1 VGGILDG
8 GGKGRGVKP
17 QAPPRP
23 RAFADPAVLWQ
34 LGWAVTAL
42 ASAAIILVAM
52 GNASLLALLALLT
65 IALPGLIGALW
76 RPRGRSKPVYLG
88 IWALAAAMAATLEG
102 GLGGPLAVW
111 CVMPAIVTIVL
122 EAPWIC
128 GVGLSVGALLVVTA
142 INALHMAWRLPTH
155 PLAFWL
161 SFVAVLTTAAGAV
174 GGLSVARQRA
184 KLSRREVEVELEGF
198 QALMGDLPELALAM
212 DLSGRAQAVF
222 GRPLPGVDVHTLH
235 EGLLEV
241 VDPADREKVLAA
253 MHEAADHGHATIVF
267 APAMVGAPRIA
278 GAFQR
283 TASGGLTAILREA
296 PLMPARAAISAAAS
310 IPVPVLNSSV
320 DLARRLKE
328 AETERDKAEA
338 ERDKAEADA
347 TGRARFL
354 ANMSHELRTPLNA
367 IMGFS
372 DIMRTKMFGDL
383 QPKYAEYAE
392 LIHESG
398 RHLLDLINDVLDMSK
413 IEAHRY
419 ELSRETFDVREAVN
433 AALRLV
439 RLQADEAGVKL
450 RGVLPAG
457 PLEIDAD
464 RRAIKQIV
472 LNLVSNAL
480 KFTPAGGMVT
490 VTVDEA
496 AGALDLVVADTGMG
510 IASEDLERLG
520 RPYEQA
526 ANGRAQ
532 GTGLGLSLVRAF
544 AELHGGTM
552 NMESR
557 LGEGTAV
564 AVRLPVLV
572 EAMPEPVPTVAP
584 SPVAEPVEPTPLVVL
599 PIHQTGRP
607 QRELPVPKVAPG
619 GAPEP

>member
-1 VGGILDG
+1 M
-8 GGKGRGVKP
+8 
-17 QAPPRP
+17 
-23 RAFADPAVLWQ
+23 LWQ
-34 LGWAVTAL
+34 LGWALFAL
-42 ASAAIILVAM
+42 CSAAIILVAI
-52 GNASLLALLALLT
+52 GKASMLALLALLT

-76 RPRGRSKPVYLG
+76 RPRGVAKSIYLG

-102 GLGGPLAVW
+102 GLAGPLAVW
-111 CVMPAIVTIVL
+111 CVMPAIVTIVV
-122 EAPWIC
+122 EAPWFC

-174 GGLSVARQRA
+174 GGLAVARQRA
-184 KLSRREVEVELEGF
+184 KVSRRELEVELEGF
-198 QALMGDLPELALAM
+198 QTLMGDLPELALAM

-222 GRPLPGVDVHTLH
+222 GRPLQGIDVQTLH
-235 EGLLEV
+235 EGLLNV
-241 VDPADREKVLAA
+241 ADPADREKVLAA
-253 MHEAADHGHATIVF
+253 IHEAADHGHALITF
-267 APAMVGAPRIA
+267 APAAAGAPRIA
-278 GAFQR
+278 AAFQR
-283 TASGGLTAILREA
+283 TTSGGLTAILREA
-296 PLMPARAAISAAAS
+296 PPTPFRPTIPMPALDPST
-310 IPVPVLNSSV
+310 
-320 DLARRLKE
+320 DLTRRLKE
-328 AETERDKAEA
+328 AEA

-347 TGRARFL
+347 AGRARFL

-372 DIMRTKMFGDL
+372 DIMRAKMFGDL

-419 ELSRETFDVREAVN
+419 ELSREDFDVREAVN

-439 RLQADEAGVKL
+439 RLQADDAGVKL
-450 RGVLPAG
+450 RGVLPAA
-457 PLEIDAD
+457 PLEVDAD

-480 KFTPAGGMVT
+480 KFTPSGGMVT
-490 VTVDEA
+490 VTVDKA

-510 IASEDLERLG
+510 IAPEDLKRLG

-532 GTGLGLSLVRAF
+532 GTGLGLSLVRSF

-552 NMESR
+552 NIESR

-564 AVRLPVLV
+564 TVRLPVLV
-572 EAMPEPVPTVAP
+572 EAVLKPDEAEASAPTRTPGPDTAMPEPVRETDSAP
-584 SPVAEPVEPTPLVVL
+584 IAAKTPPAADHVPAAPVAV
-599 PIHQTGRP
+599 PINETGKP
-607 QRELPVPKVAPG
+607 QRELPIPKVAPG
-619 GAPEP
+619 GAPEA